1 MVGLVAAPEF
11 LRSGTDAANIRAEV
25 LPLIH
30 EAGNPY
36 YDWFF
41 GKSSS
46 ARSALETLF
55 ASPASEIS
63 AGRVTLLVAEKRL
76 LGMYVA
82 LPGAEVARCRLADAL
97 VLLGRTG
104 EEGERR
110 TLSTR
115 IDAARGLFP
124 QISPHEYFLSK
135 IGVVPSYRRRGL
147 GAILLDH
154 YLDDGLEAGYQRFR
168 LDVPATNAHAIRLY
182 RSRGFEAMN
191 ERRLAHMSYVGMVLD
206 SAGDET

>member
-1 MVGLVAAPEF
+1 MTAPVF
-11 LRSGTDAANIRAEV
+11 LRTGTDATNLRAEV

-30 EAGNPY
+30 KAGNPY

-41 GKSSS
+41 SKSSS

-55 ASPASEIS
+55 ASPTSEIS
-63 AGRVTLLVAEKRL
+63 FGRVTSLVAEERL

-97 VLLGRTG
+97 VLLRRAGG
-104 EEGERR
+104 EGERR

-115 IDAARGLFP
+115 IDAAQGLFP
-124 QISPHEYFLSK
+124 QISRDEYFLSK

-154 YLDDGLEAGYQRFR
+154 YLAEGLEAGYQRFR
-168 LDVPATNAHAIRLY
+168 LDVPATNALAIGLY
-182 RSRGFEAMN
+182 RSRGFEATN

-206 SAGDET
+206 SAWDET